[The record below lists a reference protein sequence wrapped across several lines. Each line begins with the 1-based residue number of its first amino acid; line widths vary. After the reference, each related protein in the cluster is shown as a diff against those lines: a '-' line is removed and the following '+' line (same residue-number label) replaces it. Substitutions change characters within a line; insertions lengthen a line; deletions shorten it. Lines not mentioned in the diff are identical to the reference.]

1 MGINQHIVKR
11 TNGWA
16 VVGEG
21 NGRDTSI
28 HPTQYDAIER
38 ARKIAL
44 NQKSDVVIHGEDGNI
59 RGKSSFG
66 NIPIPPRG

>member
-38 ARKIAL
+38 ARKIA
-44 NQKSDVVIHGEDGNI
+44 
-59 RGKSSFG
+59 
-66 NIPIPPRG
+66 